1 MEEKRIKSKHITL
14 GFVFLVLFAIFIV
27 IGFII
32 GLFLI
37 PAFLFGIAYLLV
49 DKKYLRCPNCGAFN
63 NMDKLLYAK
72 KNIYHCNKCGNVIG
86 VEKN

>member
-14 GFVFLVLFAIFIV
+14 GFVFLVLFAIFIM

-72 KNIYHCNKCGNVIG
+72 KNTYHCNKCGNVIG